1 MLADA
6 DSRGM
11 DRIVCLGDIVGYGP
25 EPDECVA
32 MLEQRG
38 VSCVR
43 GNHDAVA
50 VGLRPPVHFG
60 QRASHAIRWTRRH
73 IGDPARRMLAT
84 LPMTLVV
91 DRRFLMVHAALHP
104 HPNDVLRIRTV
115 EDARQ
120 TLHVLRRDHPE
131 LNLCFFGHTHIS
143 AIYRCNDQHVTR
155 CEGEVVHIEDGT
167 TLLINPGSVGWSH
180 QTPGLAYYATFDVT
194 AGIIRLHR
202 VPYEH
207 AELERKL
214 AGAGLD
220 HQPTRAGHV
229 RCWIRDRCYEA
240 RAVMSKLR
248 VWRLA

>member
-1 MLADA
+1 LADA
-6 DSRGM
+6 DSRGV
-11 DRIVCLGDIVGYGP
+11 DHIVCLGDIVGYGP

-38 VSCVR
+38 APCVR

-50 VGLRPPVHFG
+50 AGLRPPVHFG

-73 IGDPARRMLAT
+73 ISEPVRRMLAS
-84 LPMTLVV
+84 LPMTQVV

-115 EDARQ
+115 EDAQQ
-120 TLHVLRRDHPE
+120 TLQVLRRDHAE

-143 AIYRCNDQHVTR
+143 AVYRCDDQQVTQCDGEAVHV
-155 CEGEVVHIEDGT
+155 EGGA
-167 TLLINPGSVGWSH
+167 TLLVNPGSVGWSRH
-180 QTPGLAYYATFDVT
+180 TPGLACYATFDAA
-194 AGIIRLHR
+194 AGIIRFHR

-214 AGAGLD
+214 VNAGLH

-229 RCWIRDRCYEA
+229 CCWVRDRCYEA
-240 RAVMSKLR
+240 LAAMSKLR
-248 VWRLA
+248 RWRPE